1 MAETFNVTKRGD
13 KGRQA
18 NKRLRRTGQVPAVL
32 YGHGEASVSLAVKL
46 DEVAS
51 ALKHSTKRVA
61 LQGDVTESALIREVQ
76 WDAFGIDVLH
86 VDLMRVSDTDKVE
99 IKITLELRGEAAGV
113 REGGIVNFAN
123 HEIEIECP
131 VAAIPDHIYIN
142 IANLRLGDAIHAS
155 DVELPQGA
163 TLLTDPHLVI
173 VNCVAPH
180 VEAEAPAPGAVV
192 EPEVIARKAK
202 EEGEEEKK

>member
-1 MAETFNVTKRGD
+1 MAETFNVTKRAD

-18 NKRLRRTGQVPAVL
+18 NKRLRRSGQVPAVL
-32 YGHGEASVSLAVKL
+32 YGHGEASVSLAIKL
-46 DEVAS
+46 DEVTS
-51 ALKHSTKRVA
+51 ALKHSSKRVA
-61 LQGDVTESALIREVQ
+61 LAGEVTESALIREVQ

-131 VAAIPDHIYIN
+131 VAAIPEHLYIN
-142 IANLRLGDAIHAS
+142 IANLHLGAAIHAGE
-155 DVELPQGA
+155 VELPQGA
-163 TLLTDPHLVI
+163 TLITDKNLVI

-180 VEAEAPAPGAVV
+180 VEAEGAVPGAVA
-192 EPEVIARKAK
+192 EPELIRKAK
-202 EEGEEEKK
+202 EEGAEEEKK

>member
-1 MAETFNVTKRGD
+1 MAETFNVTKRSEA
-13 KGRQA
+13 GRQA
-18 NKRLRRTGQVPAVL
+18 NKRLRRAGQVPANL
-32 YGHGEASVSLAVKL
+32 YGHGEASISLAIKL

-51 ALKHSTKRVA
+51 ALKHSTKKVA

-123 HEIEIECP
+123 HEIEIDCP
-131 VAAIPDHIYIN
+131 VASIPEHIYIN
-142 IANLRLGDAIHAS
+142 IANLHLGGAIHAGE
-155 DVELPQGA
+155 VELPQGA
-163 TLLTDPHLVI
+163 TLITDKNLVI

-180 VEAEAPAPGAVV
+180 VEAEAGVPGAVA
-192 EPEVIARKAK
+192 EPELIRKPK